1 MQWEKTMN
9 RRKVLNA
16 VASAPF
22 AAAALAAPSIARSET
37 KVQWRMPTSFPT
49 SLATL
54 YGTAV
59 FLTERVAALTDG
71 GFKITPYAGGEI
83 LPPNGILEGTQ
94 TGAVEA
100 GFTTGLYYIGKK
112 QSLLFDA
119 GVPFG
124 LSPRQH
130 NAWMVKGG
138 GLEMMREVYAEFNT
152 IQFPCGNT
160 GAQMG
165 GWYRKPINTKDDLKG
180 LRIRAAGLVG
190 AVFSEL
196 GAVPQ
201 QIPGSDLYPALER
214 GTLDAVEYVGPY
226 DDEVLGFHKVAKYY
240 YSPGVL
246 ELGASDVLLANIDAY
261 NALPPAYQAALQSAA
276 AEANTYMLASYDH
289 LNVAALRRLVEA
301 GVQLMSWS
309 DEIMREM
316 KAAAEKILTDR
327 AAGDPQFAKIYE
339 AWRSF
344 RDDQILWGSINDAA
358 AANFLIR
365 SRA

>member
-1 MQWEKTMN
+1 MN
-9 RRKVLNA
+9 RRTIINA
-16 VASAPF
+16 LAGAPL
-22 AAAALAAPSIARSET
+22 AAATIAAPSVARSQT

-59 FLTERVAALTDG
+59 FLTQRVAALTDG

-100 GFTTGLYYIGKK
+100 GFTTALYYIGKK
-112 QSLLFDA
+112 QSLLFDG

-124 LSPRQH
+124 MTPRQH
-130 NAWMVKGG
+130 NAWMLKGG
-138 GLEMMREVYAEFNT
+138 GLEIMREIYAEFNT

-165 GWYRKPINTKDDLKG
+165 GWFRKPINTIDDLKG

-190 AVFSEL
+190 AVFAGL

-201 QIPGSDLYPALER
+201 QIAVSDLYPALER
-214 GTLDAVEYVGPY
+214 GTLDAVELVGPY
-226 DDEVLGFHKVAKYY
+226 DDEVLGFYKVAKYY

-246 ELGASDVLLANIDAY
+246 ELGASDVMLANLDAY
-261 NALPPAYQAALQSAA
+261 NQLPPAYKAALQSAC

-289 LNVAALRRLVEA
+289 LNVAALRRLVAA

-309 DEIMREM
+309 EEIMQAM
-316 KAAAEKILTDR
+316 KTHSDKILAER
-327 AAGDPQFAKIYE
+327 AAGDAQFAKIYK
-339 AWRSF
+339 AWNAF
-344 RDDQILWGSINDAA
+344 KNDQLLWGSINDAA
-358 AANFLIR
+358 ALSFLIR
-365 SRA
+365 NRG